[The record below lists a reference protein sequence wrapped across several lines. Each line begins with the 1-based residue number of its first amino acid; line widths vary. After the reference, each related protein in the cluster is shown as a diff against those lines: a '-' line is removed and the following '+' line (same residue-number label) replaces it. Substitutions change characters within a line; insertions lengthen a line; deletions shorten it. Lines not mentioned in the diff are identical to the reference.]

1 MKRFLFIQY
10 AGMIPRQ
17 WGTRDDVP
25 DLHPDA
31 TIPDLPLLPLGR
43 IHHHHFIFISFDL
56 NLTKDISLYPSIMT
70 LKLYGFVHSTC
81 TRRVRT
87 ALAEKGLDV
96 EIVPVDLAKGEQ
108 KTSSYLNDL
117 QPFGKVPVL
126 QDTET
131 GIQIYGWCCK
141 KYSPDIP

>member
-1 MKRFLFIQY
+1 
-10 AGMIPRQ
+10 
-17 WGTRDDVP
+17 
-25 DLHPDA
+25 
-31 TIPDLPLLPLGR
+31 
-43 IHHHHFIFISFDL
+43 
-56 NLTKDISLYPSIMT
+56 MT

-96 EIVPVDLAKGEQ
+96 EIVPIDLAKGEQ
-108 KTSSYLNDL
+108 RTSSYLNDL

-131 GIQIYGWCCK
+131 GIQIYGWCCDK
-141 KYSPDIP
+141 RSRDIP